1 MQSKD
6 RDAAFM
12 SALTTEHFVVQSSM
26 SATNSE
32 SGQRASLY
40 LFSLSSALV
49 AFGFVSRTPEVF
61 TPFVA
66 TVLPAVFLIGVFTCV
81 RLVDANLEMM
91 QLLVYVARI
100 RAYYR
105 TLSPDA
111 EELLSPETG
120 RWPEAKKPPAL
131 RLGVFLAFI
140 TTNAS
145 LVALINSI
153 VGGAGIALLLW
164 RLLNSRTVAVVLGVL
179 AAILLMTLFLR
190 YQRWRYTVAGHM
202 REYEPAHR
210 SAKSPIHAVRSR

>member
-6 RDAAFM
+6 RDAALM

-32 SGQRASLY
+32 SAQRASLY
-40 LFSLSSALV
+40 VFSLSSALV
-49 AFGFVSRTPEVF
+49 AFGFVSRTPTIF
-61 TPFVA
+61 TPFIA
-66 TVLPAVFLIGVFTCV
+66 TVLPAVFLVGVFTCV

-100 RAYYR
+100 REYYR

-111 EELLSPETG
+111 QELFSPETG

-145 LVALINSI
+145 LVAVINSI
-153 VGGAGIALLLW
+153 VGGAGVAMLLW
-164 RLLNSRTVAVVLGVL
+164 HLLNSRTVAVVLGVL

-202 REYEPAHR
+202 REYEPVHRPGKAHMR
-210 SAKSPIHAVRSR
+210 AMHNR